1 MLALHCLTWLTRSEI
16 TQFVGRRPDTVTR
29 CIRAMNFRLRS
40 DSAFS
45 ERFEALKERFG
56 QRREP

>member
-1 MLALHCLTWLTRSEI
+1 MLALHCLTWLKRNEI
-16 TQFVGRRPDTVTR
+16 AQFVGGQPDTVTR
-29 CIRAMNFRLRS
+29 CIREMSPHLRT